1 MNERPSDRD
10 IVVLSGARTP
20 FGDFGGSLR
29 DVGAVELGVHAARGA
44 LERGGLSADHV
55 DQIVMGHVV
64 QGSGSEAY
72 LARHV
77 GLKVGCSI
85 GVPALTVN
93 RLCGSGLQAIM
104 TAAQLI
110 KLGEA
115 GVVLAGGAESMSQ
128 QPHIIRGARWGLRFR
143 QGQLEDN
150 LWLVLTDSY
159 NNLPMAVTAENLAG
173 RHGISR
179 KEADD
184 FAYVSHM
191 RAASAQERGYFAEEI
206 VPVPTAV
213 RGQTVMVDRDEHIK
227 PDTTVDRLSRLP
239 AAFKD
244 GGVVT
249 AGNASG
255 INDGAACVIVTTRDR
270 CRDLGVAPLGRIASW
285 GVAGVDPDI
294 MGIGPVP
301 ASRQALHRA
310 GLEVGD
316 LDVVEI
322 NEAFSAQYLAVEREL
337 GLDREKSNVNGG
349 AVALGHPVGASGARL
364 ALTVLHEL
372 RRRRGRYGLA
382 SLCIGGGQGI
392 AMVFEA
398 SSDD

>member
-1 MNERPSDRD
+1 MNDRSSDQD
-10 IVVLSGARTP
+10 IVILRGARTP
-20 FGDFGGSLR
+20 FGDFGGALK
-29 DVGAVELGVHAARGA
+29 DLDAVELGVHAARGA
-44 LERGGLSADHV
+44 LERSRVSPDEVDHV
-55 DQIVMGHVV
+55 VMGNVI
-64 QGSGSEAY
+64 QGSGADAY

-77 GLKVGCSI
+77 GLKVGCPF

-93 RLCGSGLQAIM
+93 RLCGSGLQAIV

-115 GVVLAGGAESMSQ
+115 AVVLAGGTESMSQ

-150 LWLVLTDSY
+150 LWLALTDGY
-159 NNLPMAVTAENLAG
+159 NNLPMAMTAENLAA

-191 RAASAQERGYFAEEI
+191 RAASARERGHFANEI
-206 VPVPTAV
+206 VAVPTTARGKAV
-213 RGQTVMVDRDEHIK
+213 VVDRDEHIK
-227 PDTTVDRLSRLP
+227 PDTTVEKLSGLA
-239 AAFKD
+239 AAFKE
-244 GGVVT
+244 GGVVS

-255 INDGAACVIVTTRDR
+255 INDGAAAVVVTTRGR
-270 CRDLGVAPLGRIASW
+270 CRSLGVVPLGRIASW

-310 GLEVGD
+310 GLEVKD
-316 LDVVEI
+316 LDLAEI
-322 NEAFSAQYLAVEREL
+322 NEAFAAQYLAVEREL

-364 ALTVLHEL
+364 ALTVLCEL
-372 RRRRGRYGLA
+372 QRRQGRYALA

-398 SSDD
+398 LYE

>member
-1 MNERPSDRD
+1 MGNV
-10 IVVLSGARTP
+10 IQTSG
-20 FGDFGGSLR
+20 GD
-29 DVGAVELGVHAARGA
+29 
-44 LERGGLSADHV
+44 
-55 DQIVMGHVV
+55 
-64 QGSGSEAY
+64 AY

-77 GLKVGCSI
+77 GLKVGCPF

-93 RLCGSGLQAIM
+93 RLCGSGLQAIV
-104 TAAQLI
+104 TAAQLV

-115 GVVLAGGAESMSQ
+115 EVVLAGGAESMSQ

-150 LWLVLTDSY
+150 LWLALTDGY
-159 NNLPMAVTAENLAG
+159 NNLPMAMTAENLAA

-206 VPVPTAV
+206 VPVPATTA
-213 RGQTVMVDRDEHIK
+213 RGKPVVVAEDEHIK
-227 PDTTVDRLSRLP
+227 SDTTVERLAGLP
-239 AAFKD
+239 PAFRD
-244 GGVVT
+244 DGVVT

-255 INDGAACVIVTTRDR
+255 INDGAAALVVTTRGR
-270 CRDLGVAPLGRIASW
+270 SRSFGVPPLGRIASW

-310 GLEVGD
+310 GLEIKD
-316 LDVVEI
+316 LDLAEI
-322 NEAFSAQYLAVEREL
+322 NEAFAAQYLAVEREL
-337 GLDREKSNVNGG
+337 GLDRDKSNVNGG

-372 RRRRGRYGLA
+372 RRRQGRYGLA

-392 AMVFEA
+392 AMVFETV
-398 SSDD
+398 DD

>member
-1 MNERPSDRD
+1 MNDRPSDRD

-20 FGDFGGSLR
+20 FGDFGGALK
-29 DVGAVELGVHAARGA
+29 DLDAVELAVHASHGALARG
-44 LERGGLSADHV
+44 RVRPDQVDHV
-55 DQIVMGHVV
+55 VMGHVI
-64 QGSGSEAY
+64 QASGSEAY

-77 GLKVGCSI
+77 GLKVGCPI

-93 RLCGSGLQAIM
+93 RLCGSGLQAIV

-115 GVVLAGGAESMSQ
+115 EVVLAGGTESMSQ

-143 QGQLEDN
+143 EGQLEDN
-150 LWLVLTDSY
+150 LWLALTDSY
-159 NNLPMAVTAENLAG
+159 NNLPMAITAENLAA

-191 RAASAQERGYFAEEI
+191 RAASAEERGYLAEEI
-206 VPVPTAV
+206 VPVSTTA
-213 RGQTVMVDRDEHIK
+213 RGKTLVVDRDEHIK
-227 PDTTVDRLSRLP
+227 RDTTVEKLSRLP
-239 AAFKD
+239 STFKE

-255 INDGAACVIVTTRDR
+255 INDGAAAVVVTTRAR
-270 CRDLGVAPLGRIASW
+270 SESLGVAPLGRIASW

-310 GLEVGD
+310 GLEVQD
-316 LDVVEI
+316 LDLAEI
-322 NEAFSAQYLAVEREL
+322 NEAFTAQYLAVEREL
-337 GLDREKSNVNGG
+337 GLDRERTNVNGG

-364 ALTVLHEL
+364 TLTVLHEL
-372 RRRRGRYGLA
+372 RRRQGRYGLA

-398 SSDD
+398 VYD

>member
-1 MNERPSDRD
+1 MNDRGSDQD
-10 IVVLSGARTP
+10 IVIVRGARTP
-20 FGDFGGSLR
+20 FGDFGGALK
-29 DVGAVELGVHAARGA
+29 DLDAVDLGAHAGRAA
-44 LERGGLSADHV
+44 LERSRVNPDEVDHV
-55 DQIVMGHVV
+55 VIGHVI
-64 QGSGSEAY
+64 QTSGADVY

-77 GLKVGCSI
+77 GLKAGCPF

-93 RLCGSGLQAIM
+93 RVCGSGLQAIV

-115 GVVLAGGAESMSQ
+115 EVVLAGGTESMSQ

-150 LWLVLTDSY
+150 LWLALTDGY
-159 NNLPMAVTAENLAG
+159 NDVPMAVTAENLAA
-173 RHGISR
+173 RQGISR

-184 FAYVSHM
+184 FAYLSHM
-191 RAASAQERGYFAEEI
+191 RAASARARGHFAAEI
-206 VPVPTAV
+206 VAVPAKI
-213 RGQTVMVDRDEHIK
+213 RGKLVMVKDDEHIK
-227 PDTTVDRLSRLP
+227 PDTTVEKLSEL
-239 AAFKD
+239 AATFKE

-255 INDGAACVIVTTRDR
+255 INDGAAAMVVTTRAR
-270 CRDLGVAPLGRIASW
+270 CRQFGVAPLGRIVSW

-310 GLEVGD
+310 GLGIEDVD
-316 LDVVEI
+316 LTEI
-322 NEAFSAQYLAVEREL
+322 NEAFAGQYLAVEREL

-349 AVALGHPVGASGARL
+349 ALALGHPMGASGARL
-364 ALTVLHEL
+364 ALTMLHEL
-372 RRRRGRYGLA
+372 GRRQGRYGLA
-382 SLCIGGGQGI
+382 ALCIGGGQGI
-392 AMVFEA
+392 AMVLEA
-398 SSDD
+398 LHD

>member
-1 MNERPSDRD
+1 MDRPSSEST
-10 IVVLSGARTP
+10 IVVLPGARTP

-29 DVGAVELGVHAARGA
+29 DVSAVDLGIHAARGA
-44 LERGGLSADHV
+44 LERSGISPDQV
-55 DQIVMGHVV
+55 DQVV
-64 QGSGSEAY
+64 FGNVIQTSGEDAY

-77 GLKVGCSI
+77 GLKVGCPI

-93 RLCGSGLQAIM
+93 RLCGSGLQAIV

-115 GVVLAGGAESMSQ
+115 EVVLAGGTESMSQ
-128 QPHIIRGARWGLRFR
+128 QPHIIRGARWGLKFR

-150 LWLVLTDSY
+150 LWLTLVDAY
-159 NNLPMAVTAENLAG
+159 NKTPMAITAENLAA

-184 FAYVSHM
+184 FAYVSQM
-191 RAASAQERGYFAEEI
+191 RAAAAQQRGTFAEEI
-206 VPVPTAV
+206 VPVTVTQRGRAV
-213 RGQTVMVDRDEHIK
+213 TVDRDEHIK
-227 PDTTVDRLSRLP
+227 PDTTVDQLAGLP
-239 AAFKD
+239 PAFKEN
-244 GGVVT
+244 GVVT

-255 INDGAACVIVTTRDR
+255 INDGAAAVVVTTLKRAR
-270 CRDLGVAPLGRIASW
+270 ALGAAPLGRIVSW

-310 GLEVGD
+310 GLRIQELD
-316 LDVVEI
+316 LVEI
-322 NEAFSAQYLAVEREL
+322 NEAFAAQYLAVEREL
-337 GLDREKSNVNGG
+337 GLDRERSNVNGG

-364 ALTVLHEL
+364 CLTLLQEL
-372 RRRRGRYGLA
+372 RRREGRFGLA

-392 AMVFEA
+392 AMVVEA
-398 SSDD
+398 LHD

>member
-1 MNERPSDRD
+1 MNDRSSDQD
-10 IVVLSGARTP
+10 IVILRGARTP
-20 FGDFGGSLR
+20 FGDFGGALK
-29 DVGAVELGVHAARGA
+29 DLDAVELAVHAARGA
-44 LERGGLSADHV
+44 LDRSGVAADQVDHV
-55 DQIVMGHVV
+55 VMGNVI
-64 QGSGSEAY
+64 QASGADAY

-77 GLKVGCSI
+77 GLKVGCPF

-93 RLCGSGLQAIM
+93 RLCGSGLQAIV

-115 GVVLAGGAESMSQ
+115 EVVLAGGTESMSQ

-150 LWLVLTDSY
+150 LWLALTDGY
-159 NNLPMAVTAENLAG
+159 NNLPMAITAENLAA

-191 RAASAQERGYFAEEI
+191 RAASARERGYFAEEI
-206 VPVPTAV
+206 VPVPGTV
-213 RGQTVMVDRDEHIK
+213 RGQSVVVDHDEHIK
-227 PDTTVDRLSRLP
+227 PDTTVEKLARLP
-239 AAFKD
+239 AAFKE
-244 GGVVT
+244 GGVVS

-255 INDGAACVIVTTRDR
+255 INDGAAAVVVTTRGR
-270 CRDLGVAPLGRIASW
+270 CESLGVAPLGRIASW

-310 GLEVGD
+310 GLEVKD
-316 LDVVEI
+316 LELAEI
-322 NEAFSAQYLAVEREL
+322 NEAFAAQYLAVEREL

-364 ALTVLHEL
+364 ALAVLHEL
-372 RRRRGRYGLA
+372 RRRQERNGLA
-382 SLCIGGGQGI
+382 ALCIGGGQGI

-398 SSDD
+398 LYE

>member
-1 MNERPSDRD
+1 MNDRSSDED
-10 IVVLSGARTP
+10 IVILCGARTP
-20 FGDFGGSLR
+20 FGDFGGALK
-29 DVGAVELGVHAARGA
+29 DLDAVELGVHAARGA
-44 LERGGLSADHV
+44 LERSGVSPDQVDHV
-55 DQIVMGHVV
+55 VMGHVI
-64 QGSGSEAY
+64 QASGADAY

-77 GLKVGCSI
+77 GLKVGCPF

-93 RLCGSGLQAIM
+93 RLCGSGLQAIV

-115 GVVLAGGAESMSQ
+115 AVVLAGGTESMSQ

-150 LWLVLTDSY
+150 LWLALTDGY
-159 NNLPMAVTAENLAG
+159 NNLPMAMTAENLAA

-191 RAASAQERGYFAEEI
+191 RAASARARGYFADEI
-206 VPVPTAV
+206 VPVPTTA
-213 RGQTVMVDRDEHIK
+213 RGKVVMVDRDEHIK
-227 PDTTVDRLSRLP
+227 PDTTVEKLSGLA

-244 GGVVT
+244 GGVVS

-255 INDGAACVIVTTRDR
+255 INDGAAAMVVTTRGR
-270 CRDLGVAPLGRIASW
+270 CRSLGVPPLGRIASW

-310 GLEVGD
+310 GLEVKD
-316 LDVVEI
+316 LDLAEI
-322 NEAFSAQYLAVEREL
+322 NEAFAAQYLAVEREL

-372 RRRRGRYGLA
+372 RRRQGRYGLA

-398 SSDD
+398 LYE

>member
-1 MNERPSDRD
+1 MNDRGSDQD
-10 IVVLSGARTP
+10 IVIVRGARTP
-20 FGDFGGSLR
+20 FGDFGGALK
-29 DVGAVELGVHAARGA
+29 DLDAVDLGVHAGRAA
-44 LERGGLSADHV
+44 LERSGVTPDQVDHV
-55 DQIVMGHVV
+55 VIGHVI
-64 QGSGSEAY
+64 QTSGADVY

-77 GLKVGCSI
+77 GLKVGCPF

-93 RLCGSGLQAIM
+93 RVCGSGLQAIV

-115 GVVLAGGAESMSQ
+115 EVVLAGGAESMSQ

-150 LWLVLTDSY
+150 LWLALTDGY
-159 NNLPMAVTAENLAG
+159 NDVPLAVTAENLAA
-173 RHGISR
+173 RQGISR

-184 FAYVSHM
+184 FAYLSHM
-191 RAASAQERGYFAEEI
+191 RAASARARGHFAAEI
-206 VPVPTAV
+206 VAVPTKV
-213 RGQTVMVDRDEHIK
+213 RGKLVMVKEDEHVK
-227 PDTTVDRLSRLP
+227 PDTTVEKLAELP
-239 AAFKD
+239 ATFKE

-255 INDGAACVIVTTRDR
+255 INDGAAAMVVTTRVR
-270 CRDLGVAPLGRIASW
+270 CRQFGVAPLGRIVSW

-310 GLEVGD
+310 GLGIEDVD
-316 LDVVEI
+316 LTEI
-322 NEAFSAQYLAVEREL
+322 NEAFAGQYLAVEREL

-349 AVALGHPVGASGARL
+349 ALALGHPVGASGARL
-364 ALTVLHEL
+364 ALTMLHEL
-372 RRRRGRYGLA
+372 DRRQGQYGLVA
-382 SLCIGGGQGI
+382 LCIGGGQGI
-392 AMVFEA
+392 AMVLEA
-398 SSDD
+398 LHD

>member
-1 MNERPSDRD
+1 MNDRSSDQD
-10 IVVLSGARTP
+10 IVILRGARTP
-20 FGDFGGSLR
+20 FGDFGGALKEV
-29 DVGAVELGVHAARGA
+29 DAVELGVLAARGA
-44 LERGGLSADHV
+44 LERSSVSPDQVDHV
-55 DQIVMGHVV
+55 VMGNVI
-64 QGSGSEAY
+64 QASGSDIY

-77 GLKVGCSI
+77 GLRAGCPI

-93 RLCGSGLQAIM
+93 RLGGSGLQAVV

-115 GVVLAGGAESMSQ
+115 EVVLAGGTESMSQ
-128 QPHIIRGARWGLRFR
+128 QPHLIRGARWGLRFR

-150 LWLVLTDSY
+150 LWLALTDGY
-159 NNLPMAVTAENLAG
+159 NNLPMAITAENLAS

-191 RAASAQERGYFAEEI
+191 RAASARQRGYFAEEI
-206 VPVPTAV
+206 VPVPTTV
-213 RGQTVMVDRDEHIK
+213 RGKVVMVDTDEHIK
-227 PDTTVDRLSRLP
+227 PHTAVEKLSKLP

-244 GGVVT
+244 DGVVT

-255 INDGAACVIVTTRDR
+255 INDGAAAMVVTTRAR
-270 CRDLGVAPLGRIASW
+270 CRSLGVPPLGRIASW

-310 GLEVGD
+310 GLEVKD
-316 LDVVEI
+316 LDLAEI

-372 RRRRGRYGLA
+372 RRRQGRYGLA

-398 SSDD
+398 LLE

>member
-1 MNERPSDRD
+1 MSDRSSEHD
-10 IVVLSGARTP
+10 IVILSGARTP
-20 FGDFGGSLR
+20 FGDFGGALR
-29 DVGAVELGVHAARGA
+29 DLDAVELAVHACRGA
-44 LERGGLSADHV
+44 LERGGLRPDQVDHV
-55 DQIVMGHVV
+55 IMGNVI
-64 QGSGSEAY
+64 QTSGADAY
-72 LARHV
+72 VSRHV
-77 GLKVGCSI
+77 GLETGCPI

-93 RLCGSGLQAIM
+93 RLGGSGLQAVV

-115 GVVLAGGAESMSQ
+115 EVVLAGGTESMSR
-128 QPHIIRGARWGLRFR
+128 QPHMIRGARWGLKFR
-143 QGQLEDN
+143 QGELEDN
-150 LWLVLTDSY
+150 LWLGLADAHS
-159 NNLPMAVTAENLAG
+159 NLPMAMTAENLAVL
-173 RHGISR
+173 HGISR

-191 RAASAQERGYFAEEI
+191 RAASAQERGYFAGEI
-206 VPVPTAV
+206 VPIATES
-213 RGQTVMVDRDEHIK
+213 RGHLVAVDRDEHVRA
-227 PDTTVDRLSRLP
+227 DTTVESLAKLAP
-239 AAFKD
+239 AFKE

-249 AGNASG
+249 AGNACG
-255 INDGAACVIVTTRDR
+255 INDGAAAMVVTTRAR
-270 CRDLGVAPLGRIASW
+270 CERLGLSPLGRIASW

-310 GLEVGD
+310 GLEVRD
-316 LDVVEI
+316 LDIAEI

-364 ALTVLHEL
+364 ALTVLREL
-372 RRRRGRYGLA
+372 RRRQGRYGLA

-392 AMVFEA
+392 AMVLEA
-398 SSDD
+398 IHE

>member
-1 MNERPSDRD
+1 M
-10 IVVLSGARTP
+10 
-20 FGDFGGSLR
+20 SL
-29 DVGAVELGVHAARGA
+29 
-44 LERGGLSADHV
+44 
-55 DQIVMGHVV
+55 
-64 QGSGSEAY
+64 
-72 LARHV
+72 
-77 GLKVGCSI
+77 
-85 GVPALTVN
+85 
-93 RLCGSGLQAIM
+93 
-104 TAAQLI
+104 
-110 KLGEA
+110 
-115 GVVLAGGAESMSQ
+115 
-128 QPHIIRGARWGLRFR
+128 QPHLIRGARWGLRFR

-150 LWLVLTDSY
+150 LWLALTDGY
-159 NNLPMAVTAENLAG
+159 NNLPMAITAENLAA

-191 RAASAQERGYFAEEI
+191 RAASARRRGYFAEEI
-206 VPVPTAV
+206 VPVPTTV
-213 RGQTVMVDRDEHIK
+213 RGKVVMVDTDEHIK
-227 PDTTVDRLSRLP
+227 PDTAVEKLSKLP

-244 GGVVT
+244 DGVVT

-255 INDGAACVIVTTRDR
+255 INDGAAAMVVTTRAR
-270 CRDLGVAPLGRIASW
+270 CRGLGVQPLGRIASW

-310 GLEVGD
+310 GLEVKD
-316 LDVVEI
+316 LDLAEI

-337 GLDREKSNVNGG
+337 GLGREKSNVNGG
-349 AVALGHPVGASGARL
+349 AVALGHPMGASGARL

-372 RRRRGRYGLA
+372 KRRQGRYGLA

-398 SSDD
+398 LHA

>member
-1 MNERPSDRD
+1 MNDRPSDRD

-20 FGDFGGSLR
+20 FGDFGGALK
-29 DVGAVELGVHAARGA
+29 DLDAVELAVHASHGALARG
-44 LERGGLSADHV
+44 RVGPDQVDHV
-55 DQIVMGHVV
+55 VMGHVI
-64 QGSGSEAY
+64 QASGSEAY

-77 GLKVGCSI
+77 GLKVGCPI

-93 RLCGSGLQAIM
+93 RLCGSGLQAIV

-115 GVVLAGGAESMSQ
+115 EVVLAGGTESMSQ

-143 QGQLEDN
+143 EGQLEDN
-150 LWLVLTDSY
+150 LWLALTDSY
-159 NNLPMAVTAENLAG
+159 NNLPMAITAENLAA

-191 RAASAQERGYFAEEI
+191 RAASAEERGYLA
-206 VPVPTAV
+206 
-213 RGQTVMVDRDEHIK
+213 
-227 PDTTVDRLSRLP
+227 
-239 AAFKD
+239 
-244 GGVVT
+244 
-249 AGNASG
+249 
-255 INDGAACVIVTTRDR
+255 
-270 CRDLGVAPLGRIASW
+270 
-285 GVAGVDPDI
+285 
-294 MGIGPVP
+294 
-301 ASRQALHRA
+301 
-310 GLEVGD
+310 
-316 LDVVEI
+316 EI

-372 RRRRGRYGLA
+372 KRRQGRYALA

-398 SSDD
+398 LDE

>member
-1 MNERPSDRD
+1 MPGTADQE
-10 IVVLSGARTP
+10 IVVLRGARTP
-20 FGDFGGSLR
+20 FGDFGGALQDLS
-29 DVGAVELGVHAARGA
+29 AAELGAHAARAA
-44 LERGGLSADHV
+44 LERSGVAPEQVDHAV
-55 DQIVMGHVV
+55 FGHVI
-64 QGSGSEAY
+64 QASGEDAY

-77 GLKVGCSI
+77 ALKAGCPV

-93 RLCGSGLQAIM
+93 RLCGSGLQALV

-115 GVVLAGGAESMSQ
+115 DVVLAGGAENMSQ

-150 LWLVLTDSY
+150 LWLALTDGW
-159 NNLPMAVTAENLAG
+159 NGLPMAVTAENLAA
-173 RHGISR
+173 RQGISR

-184 FAYVSHM
+184 YAYLSHQ
-191 RAASAQERGYFAEEI
+191 RAASAQRKGYFAEEI
-206 VPVPTAV
+206 APLTLKV
-213 RGQTVMVDRDEHIK
+213 RGGFVEVERDEHVK
-227 PDTTVDRLSRLP
+227 PDTTVEKLAALP
-239 AAFKD
+239 AAFKED
-244 GGVVT
+244 GVVT

-255 INDGAACVIVTTRDR
+255 INDGAAAMVVTTRR
-270 CRDLGVAPLGRIASW
+270 RAEALGVAPLGRIVSW

-310 GLEVGD
+310 GLTVEA

-322 NEAFSAQYLAVEREL
+322 NEAFAAQYLAVEREL
-337 GLDREKSNVNGG
+337 GLDRARTNVNGG

-364 ALTVLHEL
+364 ALTTLHEL
-372 RRRRGRYGLA
+372 ARRDGRFGLA

-398 SSDD
+398 LHD

>member
-1 MNERPSDRD
+1 MSGTADQEV
-10 IVVLSGARTP
+10 VVLRGARTP
-20 FGDFGGSLR
+20 YGDFGGALR
-29 DVGAVELGVHAARGA
+29 DLSAAELGAHAARAA
-44 LERGGLSADHV
+44 LERSGVTPEQVDHAV
-55 DQIVMGHVV
+55 FGHVI
-64 QGSGSEAY
+64 QASGEDAY

-77 GLKVGCSI
+77 ALKAGCPV
-85 GVPALTVN
+85 GVPALTDN
-93 RLCGSGLQAIM
+93 RLCGSGLQALV

-115 GVVLAGGAESMSQ
+115 DVVLAGGAENMSQ

-150 LWLVLTDSY
+150 LWLALTDAW
-159 NNLPMAVTAENLAG
+159 NGLPMAVTAENLAA
-173 RHGISR
+173 RQGISR

-184 FAYVSHM
+184 YAYLSHQ
-191 RAASAQERGYFAEEI
+191 RATSAQQKGYFAEEI
-206 VPVPTAV
+206 APLTLKV
-213 RGQTVMVDRDEHIK
+213 RGGFVEVERDEHVK
-227 PDTTVDRLSRLP
+227 PDTTVEKLAGLP
-239 AAFKD
+239 AAFKED
-244 GGVVT
+244 GVVT

-255 INDGAACVIVTTRDR
+255 INDGAAAMVVTTRR
-270 CRDLGVAPLGRIASW
+270 RAEALGVAPLGRIVSW

-310 GLEVGD
+310 GLTVEA

-322 NEAFSAQYLAVEREL
+322 NEAFAAQYLAVEREL
-337 GLDREKSNVNGG
+337 GLDRARTNVNGG

-364 ALTVLHEL
+364 ALTTLHEL
-372 RRRRGRYGLA
+372 ARRDGRFGLA

-398 SSDD
+398 LHD

>member
-1 MNERPSDRD
+1 MSDRPSGQD
-10 IVVLSGARTP
+10 VVILSGARTP
-20 FGDFGGSLR
+20 FGDFGGAFKEL
-29 DVGAVELGVHAARGA
+29 DAVELGVHAARGA
-44 LERGGLSADHV
+44 LERGRIGPDQVDHV
-55 DQIVMGHVV
+55 VMGNVI
-64 QGSGSEAY
+64 QASGSDAY

-77 GLKVGCSI
+77 GLRVGCPI
-85 GVPALTVN
+85 GVPAITVN
-93 RLCGSGLQAIM
+93 RLGGSGLQAIV

-115 GVVLAGGAESMSQ
+115 EVVLAGGTESMSQ

-150 LWLVLTDSY
+150 LWLALTDGY
-159 NNLPMAVTAENLAG
+159 NNLPMALTAENLAA

-191 RAASAQERGYFAEEI
+191 RAASAEQRGCFAEEI
-206 VPVPTAV
+206 VPVPTTV
-213 RGQTVMVDRDEHIK
+213 RGKTVMVDRDEHIR
-227 PDTTVDRLSRLP
+227 PDTTVEKLAKLP
-239 AAFKD
+239 LAFKD

-255 INDGAACVIVTTRDR
+255 INDGAAVLIVTTRAR
-270 CRDLGVAPLGRIASW
+270 ARSLGIEPLGRIASW

-310 GLEVGD
+310 GLEVMD
-316 LDVVEI
+316 LDLAEI

-349 AVALGHPVGASGARL
+349 AVALGHPVAASGARL

-372 RRRRGRYGLA
+372 KRRQGTYGLA

-392 AMVFEA
+392 AMVFETCHE
-398 SSDD
+398 